1 MDTYEK
7 GGLTPIA
14 FSASAAS
21 AAVGLVEHPPR
32 WRSRW
37 WLQGEKKMAL
47 NQDVRYTFF
56 RYQLL
61 LRPLM
66 KKRKF
71 FGALLL
77 D

>member
-1 MDTYEK
+1 
-7 GGLTPIA
+7 
-14 FSASAAS
+14 
-21 AAVGLVEHPPR
+21 
-32 WRSRW
+32 
-37 WLQGEKKMAL
+37 MAL

-71 FGALLL
+71 FGAATGLICPPGP
-77 D
+77 DMPIFRSNMYANMQIVVASFFA